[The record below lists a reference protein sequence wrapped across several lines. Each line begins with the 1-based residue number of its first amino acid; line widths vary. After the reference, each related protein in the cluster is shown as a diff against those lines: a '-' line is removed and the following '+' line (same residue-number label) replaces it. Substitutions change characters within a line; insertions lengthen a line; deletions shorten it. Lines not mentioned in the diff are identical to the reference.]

1 MCKSRESVVVWMEQV
16 FVSVAVTLGCLLG
29 LSLSKMG
36 DDDNLTKIMF
46 VQNTIRQ
53 ASNCKQGS

>member
-1 MCKSRESVVVWMEQV
+1 MWMEQV